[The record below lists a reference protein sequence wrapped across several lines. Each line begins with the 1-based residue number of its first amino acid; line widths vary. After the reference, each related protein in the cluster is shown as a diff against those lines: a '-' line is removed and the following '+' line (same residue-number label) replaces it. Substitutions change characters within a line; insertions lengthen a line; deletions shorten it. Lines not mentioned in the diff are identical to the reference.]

1 MANTKLLSFKN
12 DLAYGLAKELEVV
25 DLLKMNFD
33 GEADIRNTKDI
44 YHDEF
49 YPYDYEGL
57 TTGMTFELKS
67 RRITKRQ
74 FPTTI
79 IPVAKIRK
87 NQIPPQLFVFNFTD
101 NCSYITYDE
110 ERFKGYRIG
119 EISTYRYGK
128 VEIAKPHYFI
138 PVDDLI
144 DLVQVYRSPPTEDMT
159 QSDYSGESDNDG
171 AD

>member
-25 DLLKMNFD
+25 DLLKMHFD
-33 GEADIRNTKDI
+33 GEADIKNTKDL
-44 YHDEF
+44 YDDEF

-67 RRITKRQ
+67 RRVKKRQ
-74 FPTTI
+74 YDTTI
-79 IPVAKIRK
+79 IPVAKVRT

-110 ERFKGYRIG
+110 ERFRGYRIG
-119 EISTYRYGK
+119 DVCTTRWGK
-128 VEIAKPHYFI
+128 VDMPKPHYFI
-138 PVDDLI
+138 PVGDLI
-144 DLVQVYRSPPTEDMT
+144 DLVQVYRSPPTEDIT